1 MKAKIFY
8 GICVAILLWLMASTI
23 EVWTHNVKEAEEPY
37 NKANAWAIVA
47 EANAHK
53 TQTEMEVVD
62 CQGVYSDDYEVTVE
76 DSNGNLWAYIDTE
89 PKEIGSTLTITM
101 DGDEIVDAK

>member
-8 GICVAILLWLMASTI
+8 GICVAILLWLAVSTI
-23 EVWTHNVKEAEEPY
+23 EVWVHNAKEIKQPY

-47 EANAHK
+47 ANAHITK
-53 TQTEMEVVD
+53 TMTVTD
-62 CQGVYSDDYEVTVE
+62 CQGIYSDDYEVTVE

-89 PKEIGSTLTITM
+89 PKEIGITLTITM
-101 DGDEIVDAK
+101 DGDEIIDAR